1 LSRDNPG
8 SGLGEAD
15 EGRLMSG
22 REQAERLWTNLLV
35 LGPRRLAALGVIGL
49 TVFAVV
55 GLGGLYLSRPQLE
68 VLYSGLDREDVT
80 RIGAALN
87 AAGIR
92 FDVNSEGSAV
102 LVSYAQTA
110 EARML
115 LAEKEL
121 PQSSNAGYELFDQ
134 LGSLGLTSFM
144 QEVTRVRALEG
155 EIARTIQTIDGI
167 KAARVH
173 IVMPDEGSFR
183 RTRQPPSAS
192 VVIRSDTS
200 VTAGSAQAIRHLV
213 AAAVP
218 AMNAEEVTVLNT
230 DGVLL
235 ASGDDTENA
244 APGKMM
250 SLEKSVAAD
259 VQEKIRESLTPYLG
273 LQNFQVSVT
282 ARLNTDKRQT
292 TETIFDPDSRVER
305 SVRVVKENEATNNSS
320 TQAPTS
326 VAQNLPEDDA
336 GGEAGEQSS
345 AQNDRREEITNY
357 ELSSKTVTTVSEGF
371 SVENLS
377 IAVLVNR
384 TRLSEALGG
393 SASPEAISE
402 QLTQIEGLV
411 TSAAGFR
418 ADRGDQIKLTAVDF
432 VADARALEPVPP
444 VAMTELLVRQ
454 SGTVINAATILFVAF
469 LLIWFG
475 LRPAT
480 RAILARPPTPAP
492 QALALAS
499 LDPDNGA
506 AFAEIRPGQLM
517 PAAEASLID
526 DLTTKM
532 KRSPQKRLEQMVHF
546 DDEQTAAILKQ
557 WMRQGASA

>member
-1 LSRDNPG
+1 
-8 SGLGEAD
+8 
-15 EGRLMSG
+15 MSG
-22 REQAERLWTNLLV
+22 RAQAERLWTNLLE
-35 LGPRRLAALGVIGL
+35 LGPRRLAALGIIGL

-87 AAGIR
+87 EAGIR
-92 FDVNSEGSAV
+92 FDVNSEGTAV

-155 EIARTIQTIDGI
+155 EIARTIQTLDGI

-192 VVIRSDTS
+192 VVVRADTS
-200 VTAGSAQAIRHLV
+200 VSASSAQAIRHLV

-218 AMNAEEVTVLNT
+218 AMSAEEVTVLNT

-235 ASGDDTENA
+235 ASGDDTQNA
-244 APGKMM
+244 APGRMM
-250 SLEKSVAAD
+250 SLEKSVGAD
-259 VQEKIRESLTPYLG
+259 VQDKIRESLTPYLG
-273 LQNFQVSVT
+273 LENFQVSVT

-305 SVRVVKENEATNNSS
+305 SVRVVRENEATNNST
-320 TQAPTS
+320 TQSPTS
-326 VAQNLPEDDA
+326 VAENLPQDGDGA
-336 GGEAGEQSS
+336 EAGEQSS

-384 TRLSEALGG
+384 ARLAEALDGDPT
-393 SASPEAISE
+393 PEAIE
-402 QLTQIEGLV
+402 AQLAQIEQLV

-418 ADRGDQIKLTAVDF
+418 AERGDQIKLTAVDF
-432 VADARALEPVPP
+432 LADARALEQVPP
-444 VAMTELLVRQ
+444 VAMTELLIRQ
-454 SGTVINAATILFVAF
+454 SGTVINAATILFVAL

-480 RAILARPPTPAP
+480 RAILARPPAP
-492 QALALAS
+492 VQEPLALAG
-499 LDPDNGA
+499 PDGKPGA
-506 AFAEIRPGQLM
+506 AFGAIAAEDVTRAP
-517 PAAEASLID
+517 EASLIE
-526 DLTTKM
+526 DLTAKM
-532 KRSPQKRLEQMVHF
+532 SRSPQKRLEQMVQF
-546 DDEQTAAILKQ
+546 DNEQTAAILKQ
-557 WMRQGASA
+557 WIRQGASA